1 MTAPAFT
8 LREESI
14 TLPQGAWT
22 GGKRTLV
29 YWGEKVAMGFTQ
41 GRFSNYL
48 FPVFS
53 PAGYAVTSE
62 SPADHPHHHS
72 IWIGADHVNLH
83 MPAPAGVEVYSYNFY
98 VNDTFQGRAP
108 GRIEEVSIVADGDAD
123 AGNGLMIVQDL
134 LWRGPQEWGA
144 PEGRAIL
151 HERRTTHICHL
162 ASHSAFQI
170 DISCALKP
178 DAHEVTIGP
187 TRHAWFNARVG
198 PGMSKLQ
205 GGQIR
210 YRASDS
216 AQAQQETAVWT
227 SYSGTVGG
235 GSRAG
240 IALAPR
246 LPVETASWYT
256 SDWGVMTANP
266 CRDRAITVRPG
277 EAPAQLRAR
286 YLVFDGSLDDDA
298 LDTLLTV

>member
-14 TLPQGAWT
+14 ALPQGAWA

-29 YWGEKVAMGFTQ
+29 YWGEQVALGFTQ

-53 PAGYAVTSE
+53 PAGFAVTSE
-62 SPADHPHHHS
+62 GPADHPHHHS

-83 MPAPAGVEVYSYNFY
+83 MPAPAGTEVYSYNFY

-108 GRIEEVSIVADGDAD
+108 GRIEEVCIDADGD
-123 AGNGLMIVQDL
+123 GNGLTIRQEL

-144 PEGRAIL
+144 PAGRAIL
-151 HERRTTHICHL
+151 HEQRTTRICHL

-170 DISCALKP
+170 DIRCALEP
-178 DAHEVTIGP
+178 DAHAVTIGP
-187 TRHAWFNARVG
+187 TRHAFFNARVG
-198 PGMSKLQ
+198 PGMSRLH

-210 YRASDS
+210 YRASDG
-216 AQAQQETAVWT
+216 ALPQQETAVWT
-227 SYSGTVGG
+227 SYCGPVGG
-235 GSRAG
+235 GCRAG

-246 LPVETASWYT
+246 LPVDTPSWYV

-277 EAPAQLRAR
+277 EAPAQLGAR
-286 YLVFDGSLDDDA
+286 FLVFDGSLNDDA
-298 LDTLLTV
+298 LDALLTA

>member
-14 TLPQGAWT
+14 ALPQGAWA

-29 YWGEKVAMGFTQ
+29 YWGKQVAMGLTQ

-53 PAGYAVTSE
+53 PAGFAVTSE

-83 MPAPAGVEVYSYNFY
+83 MPAPAGIEVYSYNFY

-108 GRIEEVSIVADGDAD
+108 GRIEEVAIDADGDGD
-123 AGNGLMIVQDL
+123 GNGLTIAQEL

-144 PEGRAIL
+144 PEGRVIL
-151 HERRTTHICHL
+151 HERRTTHIRHL

-170 DISCALKP
+170 DIRCALQP
-178 DAHEVTIGP
+178 VVHAVTIGP
-187 TRHAWFNARVG
+187 TRHAGFNARVG
-198 PGMSKLQ
+198 PGMSRLH
-205 GGQIR
+205 GGQIS

-216 AQAQQETAVWT
+216 AQPQQESAIWT
-227 SYSGTVGG
+227 SYCGPVGG
-235 GSRAG
+235 GHRSG

-246 LPVETASWYT
+246 MPVETPSWYV

-266 CRDRAITVRPG
+266 CRDRAITVCPG
-277 EAPAQLRAR
+277 EAPAQLGAR
-286 YLVFDGSLDDDA
+286 FLVFDGSLNDDA
-298 LDTLLTV
+298 LDALLTA